1 MTRVH
6 TIETR
11 IHGRYLSAMP
21 DGPGPHPWLL
31 GCHGYGEAAPQQMA
45 VLERLDPERRWG
57 RVSVQGLHR
66 FYTRSEDVVASW
78 MTREDR
84 DLAITDNV
92 AYVRAVVD
100 EVRRTLPV
108 GDPLVL
114 VGFSQGAAM
123 AYRAAAAGL
132 GARGLV
138 VLAGDVPPDVAP
150 RASALPPTLVGRGV
164 RDAWYDEAKRDA
176 DLGVLREAGVAVA
189 LVEFDAGHVWD
200 EAMVAEARAFLARI
214 RDDGS

>member
-66 FYTRSEDVVASW
+66 FYTRNEEIVASW

-84 DLAITDNV
+84 DLAIADNV
-92 AYVRAVVD
+92 AYVGAVVD

-150 RASALPPTLVGRGV
+150 RAGALPTTLVG
-164 RDAWYDEAKRDA
+164 
-176 DLGVLREAGVAVA
+176 
-189 LVEFDAGHVWD
+189 
-200 EAMVAEARAFLARI
+200 
-214 RDDGS
+214 